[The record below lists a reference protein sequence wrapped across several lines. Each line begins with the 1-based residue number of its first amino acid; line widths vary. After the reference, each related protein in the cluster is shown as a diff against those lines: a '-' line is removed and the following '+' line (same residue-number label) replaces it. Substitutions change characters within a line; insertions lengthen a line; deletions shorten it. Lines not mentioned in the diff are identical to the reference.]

1 MVDANNPLNVGIVVF
16 PGVEELDFVGP
27 WEVFTMA
34 AKLDAPL
41 NAFTL
46 AWPEK
51 ALRCAK
57 GLRIEADYD
66 FSDAPHADL
75 VIVPG
80 GQGVRTIIM
89 DDAFIDTLRDYLAAA
104 KWQASVCTGAALL
117 GQTGFLDGKRAT
129 TNHIAMDW
137 VRSMAQKA
145 YFTADERYV
154 RHGSVVTSGGVSA
167 GIDMSLW
174 FVGHLF
180 GHDLAHE
187 TQRLM
192 EYYPEPPYGTTR

>member
-1 MVDANNPLNVGIVVF
+1 MVDASHPLNVGIVVF
-16 PGVEELDFVGP
+16 PDVEELDFVGP

-34 AKLDAPL
+34 AQLDSPI
-41 NAFTL
+41 NTFTV
-46 AWPEK
+46 AWGDK

-57 GLRIEADYD
+57 GLRIEADHD
-66 FSDAPHADL
+66 FSDAPKADL

-80 GQGVRTIIM
+80 GRGTRTVIM

-104 KWQASVCTGAALL
+104 TWQASVCTGAALL

-129 TNHIAMDW
+129 TNHVAIDW
-137 VRSMAQKA
+137 VRSMARKA
-145 YFTADERYV
+145 YFTTEERYV

-180 GHDLAHE
+180 GHDTARE

>member
-1 MVDANNPLNVGIVVF
+1 MVDANNPLQVGIVVF
-16 PGVEELDFVGP
+16 PDVEELDFVGP

-34 AKLDAPL
+34 AQLGAPIKT
-41 NAFTL
+41 FTV

-66 FSDAPHADL
+66 FSDAPKADL

-80 GQGVRTIIM
+80 GRGTRTVIM
-89 DDAFIDTLRDYLAAA
+89 DDAFIETLRDYLAAA
-104 KWQASVCTGAALL
+104 TWQASVCTGAALL

-129 TNHIAMDW
+129 TNHAAIDW
-137 VRSMAQKA
+137 VRSMAVKA
-145 YFTADERYV
+145 QFTTDERYV

-180 GHDLAHE
+180 GRRKAA
-187 TQRLM
+187 
-192 EYYPEPPYGTTR
+192 

>member
-1 MVDANNPLNVGIVVF
+1 MVDQDHPLQLAIVVF
-16 PGVEELDFVGP
+16 PDVEELDFVGP
-27 WEVFTMA
+27 WSVFTR
-34 AKLDAPL
+34 AKHIGAPVHP
-41 NAFTL
+41 FTV

-51 ALRCAK
+51 SVTCAK
-57 GLRIEADYD
+57 GLKVEADFD
-66 FSDAPHADL
+66 FTDAPRADL

-80 GQGVRTIIM
+80 GDGVPHVIM

-104 KWQASVCTGAALL
+104 TWQASVCSGAALL

-129 TNHIAMDW
+129 TNHNAIDW
-137 VRSMAQKA
+137 VRSMARKA
-145 YFTADERYV
+145 YFTTEERYV

-180 GHDLAHE
+180 GHDTARE
-187 TQRLM
+187 VQRAL

>member
-1 MVDANNPLNVGIVVF
+1 MVDANNPLQVGIVVF
-16 PGVEELDFVGP
+16 PDVEELDFVGP

-34 AKLDAPL
+34 EKAGAPVKT
-41 NAFTL
+41 FTL
-46 AWPEK
+46 AWGEK
-51 ALRCAK
+51 NLRCAK

-66 FSDAPHADL
+66 FYDAPRADL
-75 VIVPG
+75 VIVAG
-80 GQGVRTIIM
+80 GQGVRKVIM
-89 DDAFIDTLRDYLAAA
+89 DDDFINILRDYLADAT
-104 KWQASVCTGAALL
+104 WQASVCTGAALL

-129 TNHIAMDW
+129 TNHIAIDW
-137 VRSMAQKA
+137 VRSMAMKA
-145 YFTADERYV
+145 YFTTDERYV

-180 GHDLAHE
+180 GHDTARE

>member
-1 MVDANNPLNVGIVVF
+1 MVDANNPLGVGIIVF
-16 PGVEELDFVGP
+16 PDVEELDFVGP

-34 AKLDAPL
+34 ALLGAPIQP
-41 NAFTL
+41 FTI
-46 AWPEK
+46 AWPDK
-51 ALRCAK
+51 QLRCAK
-57 GLRIEADYD
+57 GLRIEADYT
-66 FSDAPHADL
+66 FADAPQAGL

-80 GQGVRTIIM
+80 GKGTRTVIL
-89 DDAFIDTLRDYLAAA
+89 DDTFIDTLRDYLAGAT
-104 KWQASVCTGAALL
+104 WQASVCTGAALL

-129 TNHIAMDW
+129 TNHAAMDW
-137 VRSMAQKA
+137 VRSMAPKA
-145 YFTADERYV
+145 GFTTEERYV

-180 GHDLAHE
+180 GHDTARE
-187 TQRLM
+187 TQRAM

>member
-1 MVDANNPLNVGIVVF
+1 MVDADHPLGVGIVVF
-16 PGVEELDFVGP
+16 PDVEELDFVGP

-34 AKLDAPL
+34 ALIGAPIRT
-41 NAFTL
+41 FTV

-51 ALRCAK
+51 KLRCAK
-57 GLRIEADYD
+57 GLRVEADYD
-66 FSDAPHADL
+66 FSDAPHAGL

-80 GQGVRTIIM
+80 GKGTRTIIM

-104 KWQASVCTGAALL
+104 TWQASVCTGAALL

-129 TNHIAMDW
+129 TNHAAIDW
-137 VRSMAQKA
+137 VRSMALKA
-145 YFTADERYV
+145 QFTADERYV

-180 GHDLAHE
+180 GHDTARE
-187 TQRLM
+187 VQRAM